1 MSNVIKIDP
10 KNAMSFS
17 AFGAENSTFAG
28 GSANSLL
35 SGDRYRELDHRQG
48 YYNCTQHDGKAWDFD
63 GRPIS
68 PRTMQPLL
76 GSERSWWVPLK
87 MRRPSMTYRLGKIIV
102 DSFTNLLFGE
112 NRFPVISVEGDEK
125 TEDLLQTISRV
136 GKLPVKMIQAR
147 NLGGSTGTVGVSWCF
162 REGKPRFEVHNAK
175 NLFVH
180 AWKDRLELI
189 PEHVSEVYLFSKVKW
204 DGKAFNKQWYWF
216 RRDWMPEADIIFED
230 APFDPDPNADIK
242 WEVCMKRS
250 SFHDDGVCHLEWI
263 QNMPTDEQDG
273 LPDYDGLYES
283 FDAVDVIMSVISRGA
298 IANLDPTVKL
308 KVDPDLV
315 NRFGVSKGS
324 DNALV
329 VGKDGDADYMEL
341 NGSSIEAGLKLV
353 DMKRR
358 SILETAQCIVPD
370 PHEVAAQGVSSV
382 AVKMMFAPMLAKTDV
397 LREQYGA
404 AIERILTNIS
414 KVLKDKL
421 SADVTVTEPDLDADG
436 NPIPE
441 TDEDGNPTGANK
453 TKDTPAEFTLDLPH
467 KIDTAPMIDPI
478 DNVETDETQT
488 TQTPRTIGPGG
499 EVSLAWPPYFPPT
512 PQDQGLIATALTT
525 LNGGK
530 PALSQESSTEAAAR
544 AYGIDPAEEWKR
556 VQEQMKTDAAAQSAM
571 MTGDPGGKVD
581 DPNQLPPGAK
591 PRTAPP
597 GDPDDPNAAPDDGA
611 AGGDPNDPDTT
622 PHDVDLT
629 GGPPKPP
636 PFGGAKPF
644 GKR

>member
-10 KNAMSFS
+10 KNAMSYS
-17 AFGAENSTFAG
+17 AFGSENSTFGG

-35 SGDRYRELDHRQG
+35 SGDRYRELDLRQG
-48 YYNCTQHDGKAWDFD
+48 YYDCTQHDGKAWDFD

-76 GSERSWWVPLK
+76 GAERSWWVPLK

-112 NRFPVISVEGDEK
+112 NRFPIISVEGDEK

-147 NLGGSTGTVGVSWCF
+147 NLGGSMGTVGVSWCF
-162 REGKPRFEVHNAK
+162 REGRPRFEVHNAK

-180 AWKDRLELI
+180 KWKDRLDLT

-216 RRDWMPEADIIFED
+216 RRDWMPEADVRFKD
-230 APFDPDPNADIK
+230 VAFDPDPNADIE
-242 WEVCMKRS
+242 WEVDMERS
-250 SFHDDGVCHLEWI
+250 NFHDDGVCHLEWI

-315 NRFGVSKGS
+315 NRFGITKGS

-341 NGSSIEAGLKLV
+341 NGSSIEAGIKLV

-382 AVKMMFAPMLAKTDV
+382 AVKTMFAPMLAKSDV
-397 LREQYGA
+397 LREQYGS
-404 AIERILTNIS
+404 AIERILTNIVL
-414 KVLKDKL
+414 VLKDKL
-421 SADVTVTEPDLDADG
+421 GADVSIVDG
-436 NPIPE
+436 E
-441 TDEDGNPTGANK
+441 TGEES
-453 TKDTPAEFTLDLPH
+453 PAKFTLDLP
-467 KIDTAPMIDPI
+467 KKVETAPMIDPI
-478 DNVETDETQT
+478 DQVETDETQT
-488 TQTPRTIGPGG
+488 IQTERSIGAGG

-530 PALSQESSTEAAAR
+530 PALSQETAVEAAAR
-544 AYGIDPAEEWKR
+544 AYGVDPAEEWKR
-556 VQEQMKTDAAAQSAM
+556 VQEQAKADQANQAAMFDTGAAGGQVTD
-571 MTGDPGGKVD
+571 PH
-581 DPNQLPPGAK
+581 QLPPGAE
-591 PRTAPP
+591 PPP
-597 GDPDDPNAAPDDGA
+597 GDPDDPGAAPA
-611 AGGDPNDPDTT
+611 PTAPGGDPNDPDQT

-629 GGPPKPP
+629 GAPPPRPPVPRPTPGGGRP
-636 PFGGAKPF
+636 PFGGGKRFGRF
-644 GKR
+644 GK